1 MPSTAAPSPPQ
12 RRAATV
18 VRRVREAMLRLIHPV
33 EARISPDGRAVAVAA
48 AGPENVGL
56 VLVPAGPQGPE
67 ADAQPPVF
75 LAPPEPSAPTDRHS
89 PRRLPDSRTL
99 LHIAGFEGPAG
110 TEVRLAALDTASGA
124 VRTVAAAPGAVE
136 GLLVSGRAAR
146 AAVRCRGIRHGFARC
161 AAAVRLCADLQT
173 GDALTAPSV
182 RASAVPPAVPEPSP
196 DGVHGQ
202 DAALV
207 AGSVDRTFRSSAG
220 DHAALRDVSPTVPRD
235 SVVART
241 RLYPHA
247 QSQVSS
253 HGADSVEYVL
263 VVSGQV
269 TLVVND
275 VPHLLET
282 GDTARFSGLSSHYYT
297 TKDSPRRHAHH
308 RGQFFGHR
316 SAVGAPSISTQLP
329 LDMRRSAPMH
339 RRLWQPGGDRP
350 TGLPRTGG
358 AVLVPG
364 TPRLHRYCASPA
376 QR

>member
-18 VRRVREAMLRLIHPV
+18 VRRVREAMLRLTHPV

-161 AAAVRLCADLQT
+161 AAAVRLCADLRDRRCAHRAVGT
-173 GDALTAPSV
+173 GLSRAPGGA
-182 RASAVPPAVPEPSP
+182 RAEPGRGARAGRGTGSRLRRPYVPVL
-196 DGVHGQ
+196 G
-202 DAALV
+202 
-207 AGSVDRTFRSSAG
+207 RRS
-220 DHAALRDVSPTVPRD
+220 RR
-235 SVVART
+235 VARCESDG
-241 RLYPHA
+241 P
-247 QSQVSS
+247 
-253 HGADSVEYVL
+253 
-263 VVSGQV
+263 
-269 TLVVND
+269 
-275 VPHLLET
+275 P
-282 GDTARFSGLSSHYYT
+282 
-297 TKDSPRRHAHH
+297 
-308 RGQFFGHR
+308 
-316 SAVGAPSISTQLP
+316 
-329 LDMRRSAPMH
+329 
-339 RRLWQPGGDRP
+339 
-350 TGLPRTGG
+350 
-358 AVLVPG
+358 
-364 TPRLHRYCASPA
+364 
-376 QR
+376 